1 MRWLLRLYHRYE
13 LWAKLS
19 GVLVFLVVIASLYF
33 FVLAS
38 PKPGSGPALAQAT
51 PSPTVPAP
59 SVPPD
64 LPTVTVTPGPSP
76 SPTPPLLPPR
86 YQVRE
91 QTNLDYESASSLDER
106 FDICSPVG
114 ATGPRP
120 GVILLHDIG
129 TQVDDKVV
137 YAGLCSLLASQ
148 GFVAVAI
155 NFRKYPNVWP
165 DQLEDAQLAVRYL
178 RAHASAYQLD
188 PARLCA
194 LGSSAGGH
202 LALLLGVL
210 GTNYPG
216 DKATL
221 LTTESPRV
229 SCVVD
234 EFGMVDL
241 PRLDQ
246 NTTFWP
252 SAFDFLFG
260 PNAVENNPTLLIQ
273 ASPIH
278 YVSAQSAPTLI
289 VQGTLDTIVPPD
301 QSQELQQ
308 ALQRDNVPVSYLS
321 YIGQHNFDGMT
332 PQQIGAIN
340 VQIIAYLTNQEHP

>member
-1 MRWLLRLYHRYE
+1 MRWVRRLYHRYE

-33 FVLAS
+33 FVLAG
-38 PKPGSGPALAQAT
+38 PKLGSGLALAQST
-51 PSPTVPAP
+51 PSPMATAT
-59 SVPPD
+59 STPPD
-64 LPTVTVTPGPSP
+64 LPTITVAPRPSP
-76 SPTPPLLPPR
+76 TPTPPLLPAR
-86 YQVRE
+86 YQVEE
-91 QTNLDYESASSLDER
+91 QTNLNYNASDSLDDR

-114 ATGPRP
+114 APGPRP
-120 GVILLHDIG
+120 GVLLVHDIG
-129 TQVDDKVV
+129 TQVEDKVV

-165 DQLEDAQLAVRYL
+165 DQLEDAQLAERYL
-178 RAHASAYQLD
+178 RAHASAYDLD

-202 LALLLGVL
+202 LALLLGML

-216 DKATL
+216 DRATL
-221 LTTESPRV
+221 LTAESPRV

-241 PRLDQ
+241 ARLDQ
-246 NTTFWP
+246 NPTFWQA
-252 SAFDFLFG
+252 AFDFLFG
-260 PNAVENNPTLLIQ
+260 VGAVEANPTLLIQ

-278 YVSAQSAPTLI
+278 YVSAQAAPTLI
-289 VQGTLDTIVPPD
+289 VQGALDTVVPPD

-321 YIGQHNFDGMT
+321 YVGQHNFDGMT
-332 PQQIGAIN
+332 PQQVNAIT
-340 VQIIAYLTNQEHP
+340 VQIIAYLTNREHP